1 MLSSLS
7 IENYALIRS
16 AHVEFGKGF
25 SVIVG
30 ETGAG
35 KSIIL
40 QALSLALGT
49 RAEKEALNDK
59 ERKCVCEAVF
69 LLEEKYRKAFEDADL
84 DFESENVFRREIL
97 PSGKSRAFVNGTPVQ
112 LTQMKLL
119 ADTIIDIHS
128 QHDTMRI
135 TERAYRTCLLDS
147 FVSKPETLAEYDK
160 SYSHLC
166 ELRRELA
173 QTAEELSR
181 LEKENSYISFV
192 HEELEKMNLKAGE
205 QASLEA
211 EVEFM
216 RSSEQIGEAVSESL
230 SLFESEDYPA
240 VLTNLLQVKNRLAKL
255 SHLSQDLQQL
265 SERCESSLIELRDV
279 YSELSRVGER
289 LNYDPAAL
297 EEKQQRLDAI
307 YALERKHGVDSVEG
321 LLELQQQFSES
332 LSSLEDLQSRKAA
345 LEKEIADIEPRL
357 ADLAQRIFELRQQAA
372 EQIEQGALPL
382 LSKVG
387 MEKAIVKI
395 DITQRDELDR
405 DAACEVEFLF
415 NSDQSNPS
423 HLRALDKVASGGEM
437 SRLMLVLKSLES
449 KRRGL
454 PTIVFDEIDT
464 GISGKV
470 ASGMAAVI
478 RAMSSR
484 VQVIAITHLPQ
495 TAAMAHHQYRVS
507 KTQTAEGSESSVRL
521 LQESERAEE
530 IARLLSAAEPTSAA
544 LAAAQDLLDNAKR

>member
-1 MLSSLS
+1 MS

-25 SVIVG
+25 NVIVG

-69 LLEEKYRKAFEDADL
+69 MLGEKYRKAFEDADL
-84 DFESENVFRREIL
+84 DFESENTFRREIL

-112 LTQMKLL
+112 LSQMKLL
-119 ADTIIDIHS
+119 ADTIIDVHS
-128 QHDTMRI
+128 QHDTLRI

-147 FVSKPETLAEYDK
+147 FVSKPETLTQYDK

-166 ELRRELA
+166 ELRKELA

-205 QASLEA
+205 QEALEA
-211 EVEFM
+211 DVEIM

-230 SLFESEDYPA
+230 SLFERDDYPTI
-240 VLTNLLQVKNRLAKL
+240 LINLLQVKNRLARF
-255 SHLSQDLQQL
+255 SHLSSELQQL

-279 YSELSRVGER
+279 CSELARLGDK
-289 LNYDPAAL
+289 LNYDPAVL

-321 LLELQQQFSES
+321 LLDLQQRFSES
-332 LSSLEDLQSRKAA
+332 LSNLEDLQSRKIA
-345 LEKEIADIEPRL
+345 LEKDIAELSPRL
-357 ADLAQRIFELRQQAA
+357 TDLAGQILSLRQQAA
-372 EQIEQGALPL
+372 EQIERDALPL

-387 MEKAIVKI
+387 MEKAVIRI
-395 DITQRDELDR
+395 DIAQKDELDR
-405 DAACEVEFLF
+405 DAGCEVEFLF
-415 NSDQSNPS
+415 NSDRDNVS

-437 SRLMLVLKSLES
+437 SRLMLVLKALES
-449 KRRGL
+449 KKRGL

-470 ASGMAAVI
+470 ASGMASVI
-478 RAMSSR
+478 RSMSSR

-495 TAAMAHHQYRVS
+495 TAAMAHRQYRVS
-507 KTQTAEGSESSVRL
+507 KTHTAEGSQSTVRL
-521 LQESERAEE
+521 LQENERAEE
-530 IARLLSAAEPTSAA
+530 IARLLSASEPTSAA
-544 LAAAQDLLDNAKR
+544 LAAARELLDNAKR

>member
-16 AHVEFGKGF
+16 AHVEFKEGF

-69 LLEEKYRKAFEDADL
+69 ILEESYRKAFEDADL
-84 DFESENVFRREIL
+84 DFESENTFRREIL
-97 PSGKSRAFVNGTPVQ
+97 PSGKSRAFINGTPVQ

-128 QHDTMRI
+128 QHDTLRI
-135 TERAYRTCLLDS
+135 TERAYRTALLDS
-147 FVSKPETLAEYDK
+147 FVSKPETLYEYDK
-160 SYSHLC
+160 SYSQLC
-166 ELRRELA
+166 GLRKELA
-173 QTAEELSR
+173 ETSEELSR

-192 HEELEKMNLKAGE
+192 HEELEKMKLKAGE

-321 LLELQQQFSES
+321 LLDLQQRFSES
-332 LSSLEDLQSRKAA
+332 LSNLEDLQSRKTA
-345 LEKEIADIEPRL
+345 LEKDIAELSLRL
-357 ADLAQRIFELRQQAA
+357 TDLAGQILSLRRQAA
-372 EQIEQGALPL
+372 EQIERDALPL

-387 MEKAIVKI
+387 MEKAVIMI
-395 DITQRDELDR
+395 DIAQKDELDR
-405 DAACEVEFLF
+405 DAGCEVEFLF
-415 NSDQSNPS
+415 NSDRDNVS

-437 SRLMLVLKSLES
+437 SRLMLVLKALES
-449 KRRGL
+449 KKRGL

-478 RAMSSR
+478 RQMSSR

-495 TAAMAHHQYRVS
+495 TAAMAHHHYRVS
-507 KTQTAEGSESSVRL
+507 KSQTAEGSESSVRL
-521 LQESERAEE
+521 LKESERAEE